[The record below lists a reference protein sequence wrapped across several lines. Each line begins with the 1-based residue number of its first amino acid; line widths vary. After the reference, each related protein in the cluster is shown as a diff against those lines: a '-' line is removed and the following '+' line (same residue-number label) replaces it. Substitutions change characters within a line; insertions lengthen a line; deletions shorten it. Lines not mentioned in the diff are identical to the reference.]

1 MSAQRPSFERREG
14 GVDLRTLLK
23 IVLRR
28 WIVVVP
34 TIIVAVL
41 VGSQLLGNVKPD
53 YEAKGSLLL
62 LLPTKPELSNTPPAA
77 DGTQPDDISSVNPL
91 LDLRASLDR
100 TAAVFSTVMNDNA
113 QKKEIAARGGTRD
126 YEVTVDKDAPI
137 LEVSATDKKS
147 SVAIDTVN
155 AVITSARAQIAFRE
169 AQRQVAPANRIGT
182 DVLSAPT
189 RASALNA
196 ARTRAL
202 VAFIALAIAAVLAVA
217 LVVESWAQAALGRR
231 ERQRMKVAC
240 GVTAPLQGPVAPA
253 AGGTPLVGR
262 YSGRNGERN
271 GERTGEQ
278 RSDDDES
285 HDEGRP
291 AAKQPGRARA
301 KPRRPGFAS

>member
-23 IVLRR
+23 IVVRR

-62 LLPTKPELSNTPPAA
+62 LLPTKAGATPPA
-77 DGTQPDDISSVNPL
+77 GTTDSSAAPDDIATLNPL

-100 TAAVFSTVMNDNA
+100 TAAVFTTVMNDNA
-113 QKKEIAARGGTRD
+113 QKKVIASRGGTRD
-126 YEVTVDKDAPI
+126 YTVTVDKDAPI
-137 LEVSATDKKS
+137 LEVTATDKKP

-155 AVITSARAQIAFRE
+155 AVLTSARAQIAYRE
-169 AQRQVAPANRIGT
+169 AQRQVTPENRIGT

-196 ARTRAL
+196 AKTRAL

-217 LVVESWAQAALGRR
+217 LVVESWSQAGKARR
-231 ERQRMKVAC
+231 ERQRLTVA
-240 GVTAPLQGPVAPA
+240 GGGTAPLQGPVAPA
-253 AGGTPLVGR
+253 AASGGSPLVGR
-262 YSGRNGERN
+262 YAARGV
-271 GERTGEQ
+271 EQ
-278 RSDDDES
+278 REDSDDETSDE
-285 HDEGRP
+285 DRP
-291 AAKQPGRARA
+291 ASKQQGRARA

>member
-1 MSAQRPSFERREG
+1 
-14 GVDLRTLLK
+14 VDLRTLLK
-23 IVLRR
+23 IVVRR

-62 LLPTKPELSNTPPAA
+62 LLPTKPGAVPEAPAGTPDSTA
-77 DGTQPDDISSVNPL
+77 PDDISTANPF

-100 TAAVFSTVMNDNA
+100 TAAVVSTIMNDNA
-113 QKKEIAARGGTRD
+113 QKKVITARGGTRD

-137 LEVSATDKKS
+137 LQVSATDKKS

-155 AVITSARAQIAFRE
+155 AVITATRAQITFRE
-169 AQRQVAPANRIGT
+169 AQRQVAPENRVGT
-182 DVLSAPT
+182 DVLAAPT

-196 ARTRAL
+196 AKTRAL

-217 LVVESWAQAALGRR
+217 LVVESWAQAGKARR
-231 ERQRMKVAC
+231 ERQRLTVA
-240 GVTAPLQGPVAPA
+240 GGGSGPVQDPA
-253 AGGTPLVGR
+253 APGAVGGSPLVGR
-262 YSGRNGERN
+262 YAARGVD
-271 GERTGEQ
+271 Q
-278 RSDDDES
+278 RSDDDDES
-285 HDEGRP
+285 SDDSRP
-291 AAKQPGRARA
+291 ASKQPGRARA